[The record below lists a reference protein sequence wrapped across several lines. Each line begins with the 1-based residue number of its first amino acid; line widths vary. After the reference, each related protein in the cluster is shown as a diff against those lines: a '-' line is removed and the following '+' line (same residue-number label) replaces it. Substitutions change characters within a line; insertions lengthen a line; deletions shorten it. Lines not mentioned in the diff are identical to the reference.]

1 MSGVAGIRGTGDWGV
16 DERPKNFREGI
27 LRFNPNG
34 TAPIFALSSKAGK
47 KKVDDPEFS
56 WWCEGNVLI
65 RLQVVGAYAATD
77 TLITVD
83 TLDPTITTMGANLGT
98 ATNLKPG
105 DILLVEPLTE
115 TAPGT
120 FNHELLE
127 VDSVLSDTQ
136 FTVKRGAGGTT
147 AASIANDQWVT
158 VIGSAYAEGTGVPRA
173 VSRNP
178 IKNNNFIQIFK
189 DTYELTGTADKTN
202 TRTNNNYSEDKKR
215 KMFKH
220 SEDIEFSILF
230 GRKAE
235 TTGENGKPK
244 RFMGGLREF
253 IPSSNVTI
261 FPNTG
266 MAAGLPNA
274 LLDALA
280 PAFNFTT
287 SGSGDTR
294 MMFAGNQALIEMS
307 KVFATKV
314 VFNVTNVVKVYGM
327 DFQEFLLPN
336 GRVLMK
342 SHPLLSLHGLYK
354 RSAFVTDFAAL
365 KYVTMT
371 GRPDG
376 TAKDDVQ
383 ADDEDV
389 RRGFWAS
396 DGSLMVDFGGLS
408 MAYLGNINSNT

>member
-1 MSGVAGIRGTGDWGV
+1 MSGIAGLRGTGDWGA
-16 DERPKNFREGI
+16 DERPKDFREGI

-47 KKVDDPEFS
+47 KKVNDPEYS

-77 TLITVD
+77 SLITVD

-105 DILLVEPLTE
+105 DVLLVEPLTE
-115 TAPGT
+115 AAPGT
-120 FNHELLE
+120 FNHELVE

-178 IKNNNFIQIFK
+178 IKNNNYIQIFK
-189 DTYELTGTADKTN
+189 DTYELTGTADKTK

-220 SEDIEFSILF
+220 SEDIEFSIMF

-253 IPSSNVTI
+253 IPVSNVTI

-266 MAAGLPNA
+266 MLTGLPNA

-314 VFNVTNVVKVYGM
+314 TFNVNNVVKVYGM
-327 DFQEFLLPN
+327 DFQEFVLPN

-354 RSAFVTDFAAL
+354 RSAFVLDFAAI

-383 ADDEDV
+383 NDDEDV
-389 RRGFWAS
+389 RRGFWQS
-396 DGSLMVDFGGLS
+396 DGGLMVDFGGLS
-408 MAYLGNINSNT
+408 MAYLGNINSNA